1 MYSTETPSD
10 VKLLP
15 LPEEEFQKGKVTE
28 LSAFDDFR
36 VRILPVLGPLPA
48 IFGLNIATYLVLALA
63 GKPLTEYLEIK
74 GRRKMYSDLDRRF
87 IERELRWQG
96 LAPHLPNHEARQ
108 GINWEDVAFIFED
121 LYNAR
126 SSLPPHQ
133 VLPKP
138 TLMRWRKE
146 EPVSPTNVVVMDAKS
161 ADKHEMEVLKGGKS
175 VEEVWSTE
183 AVEFVKRKSEEAAR
197 ILRYRRG

>member
-1 MYSTETPSD
+1 VYSTETPSD

-48 IFGLNIATYLVLALA
+48 IFGLNIATYIILSLA
-63 GKPLTEYLEIK
+63 GKPLKDYLEIK
-74 GRRKMYSDLDRRF
+74 GRRKMYSDLERRF
-87 IERELRWQG
+87 VEREIRWQG
-96 LAPHLPNHEARQ
+96 LEPSLPNHEARA
-108 GINWEDVAFIFED
+108 GINWEDTAFIFED

-138 TLMRWRKE
+138 TLMRWSKDE
-146 EPVSPTNVVVMDAKS
+146 SISATNVVVMDPKS
-161 ADKHEMEVLKGGKS
+161 ADRHEKEVLKGGKT
-175 VEEVWSTE
+175 VEEVWGKE
-183 AVEFVKRKSEEAAR
+183 AVEFVQRKSEEAAR